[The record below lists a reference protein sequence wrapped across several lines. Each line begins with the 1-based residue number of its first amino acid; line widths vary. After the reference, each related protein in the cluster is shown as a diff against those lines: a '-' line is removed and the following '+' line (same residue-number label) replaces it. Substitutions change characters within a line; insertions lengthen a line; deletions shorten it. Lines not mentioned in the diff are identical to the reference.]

1 MKVKL
6 AYLATKVTVA
16 VILVALIAVKA
27 TAGESPNVKIVPHS
41 FERAVVVVNNIENT
55 ISEVSIEDFNGSI
68 IYYKEGRISDK
79 IYTKIFDFKNLE
91 DGEYRLK
98 AKNSFGEKEVLF
110 KVATNTIKVLKEDVP
125 TTPFIKVEDDVLKI
139 SYLNHSLSN
148 TYLTLYNEKGEV
160 FKKTLGED
168 FSITAG
174 FDLNRLENGNYMA
187 NFSSDGKIFSY
198 SFNKKK
204 DDGI

>member
-16 VILVALIAVKA
+16 VVLVALIAAKA
-27 TAGESPNVKIVPHS
+27 TAGESPNVKLVPHS
-41 FERAVVVVNNIENT
+41 LERAVIVVNNTENT
-55 ISEVSIEDFNGSI
+55 ISEVSIEDLNGSV

-79 IYTKIFDFKNLE
+79 IYSKIFDFKNLE

-110 KVATNTIKVLKEDVP
+110 KVADNNIEVIKEAVA
-125 TTPFIKVEDDVLKI
+125 TSPFIKVEDDVLKI

-148 TYLTLYNEKGEV
+148 AYLTLYNEEGEV
-160 FKKTLGED
+160 FKKELGKD

-174 FDLNRLENGNYMA
+174 FDLNKLRNGNYMA
-187 NFSSDGKIFSY
+187 NFSSDGKTFSY
-198 SFNKKK
+198 SFNK
-204 DDGI
+204 